1 ALFASAGQL
10 GPVPVHISAGSHSPA
25 DARQTPKLGSNM
37 SLGQVLLVPVQVSST
52 SHGPADA
59 RQTAPPLPA
68 GCWQSSLEPSHVS
81 VVHGLPSSVHA
92 VPDGVFASAGV
103 AGLVAEQFSVGSHSP
118 ADTLHRVLA
127 SA

>member
-1 ALFASAGQL
+1 MHAVPDGLFASAGQL

-25 DARQTPKLGSNM
+25 DARQTTKLGSNM

-68 GCWQSSLEPSHVS
+68 GC
-81 VVHGLPSSVHA
+81 
-92 VPDGVFASAGV
+92 
-103 AGLVAEQFSVGSHSP
+103 
-118 ADTLHRVLA
+118 
-127 SA
+127 